1 MVRVRFAPSPT
12 GYLHQG
18 NVRTALFNFLFARQ
32 HGGEFLL
39 RIDDT
44 DPERSRPEYEAQIY
58 EDLAWLGMHPDES
71 PRHGGEVGP
80 YRQSERFS
88 LYQSYLQQ
96 LLAAGR
102 VYRCFDSPEAIEEAR
117 RAAMAKG
124 KPFVF
129 RGRDR
134 ESTPEQGQAKLDQG
148 LVCHYRF
155 AVDSQILRFDDW
167 VYGEKVFDTSSIGD
181 FTVARADGS
190 PVYLF
195 ASAVDDALMGIT
207 HVIRGEDG
215 MSNTPRQILMQK
227 ALGWEPPQFA
237 HLPLILGPDHTL
249 LSKRNGS
256 ASIAELKR
264 QGYLSDALLNYLALL
279 GWAAPEGRE
288 FLQQEEL
295 ISLFRLEKVSR
306 SSALFDWHK
315 LKHLNALHLR
325 NLPEIEYLRL
335 AEEFLVDSSFARA
348 KFPAEQ
354 WRKTLLALRPNVQTL
369 GELPKCLEF
378 IFGEVVWSG
387 RDSQGL
393 LQVEETQL
401 ALRSS
406 LELLAEGC
414 SLAEAEQGA
423 LFLEELKKKS
433 KLKGKKLLLPLRLAL
448 TGQTEGP
455 ELKDLLSVL
464 GTTLVQERL
473 HRALENLQHQEQA

>member
-18 NVRTALFNFLFARQ
+18 NIRTALFNFLFVRQ
-32 HGGEFLL
+32 QGGEFLL

-58 EDLAWLGMHPDES
+58 EDLSWLGLHPDES
-71 PRHGGEVGP
+71 PRHLGQVGP
-80 YRQSERFS
+80 YRQSERS
-88 LYQSYLQQ
+88 DLYQTYLQQ
-96 LLAAGR
+96 LLASGK

-117 RAAMAKG
+117 RISMAAG

-129 RGRDR
+129 RGQDR
-134 ESTPEQGQAKLDQG
+134 LATPEQIQEKLDQG
-148 LVCHYRF
+148 QVCHYRF
-155 AVDSQILRFDDW
+155 AVDSQILKFDDL
-167 VYGEKVFDTSSIGD
+167 VYGEKTFDTSSIGD

-227 ALGWEPPQFA
+227 ALGWEAPQFA

-264 QGYLSDALLNYLALL
+264 QGYLSSALLNYLALL

-288 FLQQEEL
+288 FLTLEEL
-295 ISLFRLEKVSR
+295 IASFRLEKVSR
-306 SSALFDWHK
+306 SSALFDWNK

-325 NLPEIEYLRL
+325 NLPEAEYLRL
-335 AEEFLVDSSFARA
+335 AEAFAPQASMARSSFS
-348 KFPAEQ
+348 PEQ
-354 WRKTLLALRPNVQTL
+354 WRKTLLALRHNVQTL
-369 GELPKCLEF
+369 AELPGLLE
-378 IFGEVVWSG
+378 IIWGEVSWKG
-387 RDSQGL
+387 QDPQGS
-393 LQVEETQL
+393 LQIEETHR
-401 ALRSS
+401 ALQSA
-406 LELLAEGC
+406 LELLAEFP
-414 SLAEAEQGA
+414 SFAEVEQA
-423 LFLEELKKKS
+423 VLFLEELKKKS

-448 TGQTEGP
+448 TAQTEGP
-455 ELKDLLSVL
+455 ELKDLLSIL
-464 GTTLVQERL
+464 GTTLLQERL
-473 HRALENLQHQEQA
+473 QRALENLQYQEPV